1 MAAIPYHCS
10 VVVHSRAKGH
20 SATAAAAY
28 RSGSQIADERTGEIH
43 DYTRKK
49 GVEHSEIVLP
59 EGSPNWAT
67 DRAKLWNAAEAA
79 ERNKDGSD
87 RAKACIVREM
97 KLAFPAQLNF
107 DDRRDMVQQIAQ
119 EIAERHGVA
128 VDVAMHEP
136 DSEGDQRNYHAH
148 VMFSTRRIEQDGFGK
163 KTRELDDRKTGA
175 KLVENYRESW
185 ATICAE
191 KLKERGHN
199 VDAERWRFGYM
210 TKSKQADKAMER
222 GDYDYARE
230 VLREGSTVHLGP
242 AATAMERRGVKTEL
256 GDINRAIKLDGVQ
269 FDSER
274 ENRAAEIAE
283 NPEIILEEV
292 TRTKAVFDRRDI
304 AKELNRYIDDAG
316 QFQQIMAQLE
326 ASPELVQLEPE
337 HRGQGRTIPA
347 KYSTREMVNTERSMI
362 ASAQAL
368 SERNG
373 HAVSTKALDKV
384 LAKHG
389 TLSDEQRSAVEGV
402 TSANGLHV
410 IVGDAGTGKSFAM
423 RVAKEAWEAEGY
435 RVRGAALAGKA
446 ADELQAGS
454 GIDSRTLH
462 SMEAAWSKGKD
473 LLTKRDVLVIDEAGM
488 VGSRQLGRVLDAA
501 EKAGAKVVMLGD
513 DKQLAAIEAG
523 AGFRAITERVGASE
537 ITQIR
542 RQSEAWAKNASAE
555 FARGDVRAALDAYNE
570 RGHVKIAGTREEA
583 KQAIAADYLAD
594 REKGGSSIIL
604 AHTNADVL
612 SLNSTIHATRKEAGE
627 LGECVEF
634 LTERGNRE
642 FGAGDRVVFLSNDN
656 NLGVKNGTL
665 GTVEA
670 TEDGSLTVKLD
681 SGKSVA
687 FNADQ
692 YGNIDH
698 GYAVTVHK
706 SQGVTVDRAYLLATS
721 SMDRSLAYVGMTR
734 HRDAATLYAGVDDF
748 AGSGAG
754 KLVDHGAAPYENN
767 PTNSGSYF
775 ATLENDKGEQRTVW
789 GVDIQRAIAES
800 GAELGDK
807 ISLEHKGSVPVT
819 LPSGEIAERN
829 QWEVRSGEN
838 LAFEALAKQLEKQA
852 PKESTLDY
860 NESLHGFAERQDFD
874 GDTVVK
880 RWIER
885 GRAAIGK
892 LSEKMENAFAHIT
905 GRDNNQ
911 QEPQTRAPVGFVRRD
926 YSDADLIG
934 DSVEQP
940 VQAQENSDN
949 IRVLDGLRGELD
961 EARDDWPGGAT
972 EAMAMAKLAK
982 AEELAQAGEPLAHHL
997 QTIEKAGGDAFA
1009 SWTAQQQRVQAG
1021 LDPEP
1026 SQQEIVQEQPGN
1038 SRLLDSLRNELDNA
1052 RKDDANGPTEAMAA
1066 GKLAK
1071 AEELAQAGEPLAHH
1085 LQAIEK
1091 AGGDAFTSW
1100 VTKQQQIQAGQQE
1113 PLTQHEKKA
1122 LDEMNHAREREHR
1135 QRGRDHGHGY

>member
-1 MAAIPYHCS
+1 MFNFAVRQGSTLYPYRAPKGENLPAIPYHCS

-28 RSGSQIADERTGEIH
+28 RSGSQIADERTGEVH
-43 DYTRKK
+43 DYTRKQ
-49 GVEHSEIVLP
+49 GIEHSEIVLP
-59 EGSPNWAT
+59 ENAPEWAS
-67 DRAKLWNAAEAA
+67 DRAQLWNAAELA

-87 RAKACIVREM
+87 REKARVCREM
-97 KLAFPAQLNF
+97 KLAFPAQLGF
-107 DDRRDMVQQIAQ
+107 EDRREMVQQIAQ
-119 EIAERHGVA
+119 EMAERHSVA
-128 VDVAMHEP
+128 VDIAMHEP
-136 DSEGDQRNYHAH
+136 DREGDSRNYHAH
-148 VMFSTRRIEQDGFGK
+148 VMFSTRVIEDEGFGK
-163 KTRELDDRKTGA
+163 KAREFDDRKTGPQLIE
-175 KLVENYRESW
+175 KYRESW
-185 ATICAE
+185 AVICAD
-191 KLKERGHN
+191 KLKERGHG
-199 VDAERWRFGYM
+199 VDAERWRFGHM
-210 TKSKQADKAMER
+210 TKQKQADKAMER
-222 GDYDYARE
+222 GDREYARE
-230 VLREGSTVHLGP
+230 VLREAATVHKGP
-242 AATAMERRGVKTEL
+242 AVTAMERRGIETEISAL
-256 GDINRAIKLDGVQ
+256 NNAIKQDGIE
-269 FDSER
+269 FDNER
-274 ENRAAEIAE
+274 EKRAAEIIDK
-283 NPEIILEEV
+283 PEIVLENV

-304 AKELNRYIDDAG
+304 AKELNRYIDDTD
-316 QFQQIMAQLE
+316 QFQHIMAHLE
-326 ASPELVQLEPE
+326 ASPELVQLEQE
-337 HRGQGRTIPA
+337 HKGHGRTIPA
-347 KYSTREMVNTERSMI
+347 KYSTREMVNIERTMI

-368 SERNG
+368 SERNS
-373 HAVSTKALDKV
+373 HAVSSRVLDKV
-384 LAKHG
+384 LAKHD
-389 TLSDEQRSAVEGV
+389 TLSDEQRSAVKGV

-423 RVAKEAWEAEGY
+423 RVAKEVWEAEGY

-488 VGSRQLGRVLDAA
+488 VGSRQLGRVLEAA
-501 EKAGAKVVMLGD
+501 ENAGAKVVMLGD

-523 AGFRAITERVGASE
+523 AGFRAITERTGASE

-542 RQSEAWAKNASAE
+542 RQSEQWAKDASAE

-594 REKGGSSIIL
+594 RKEGESSIIL

-612 SLNSTIHATRKEAGE
+612 SLNSTIHEARKEAGE
-627 LGECVEF
+627 LGECTEF

-642 FGAGDRVVFLSNDN
+642 FGAGDRVVFLSNDS

-706 SQGVTVDRAYLLATS
+706 SQGVTVDRSYLLATS

-734 HRDAATLYAGVDDF
+734 HRDAATLYAGADDF
-748 AGSGAG
+748 AGRGAG

-819 LPSGEIAERN
+819 LPSGEITERN
-829 QWEVRSGEN
+829 KWEVRNGEN

-860 NESLHGFAERQDFD
+860 TESLHGFAERQDFD
-874 GDTVVK
+874 GDSVVK
-880 RWIER
+880 RWIDR
-885 GRAAIGK
+885 GREVVGK
-892 LSEKMENAFAHIT
+892 LAERVENVISRVT
-905 GRDNNQ
+905 VRDTEQ
-911 QEPQTRAPVGFVRRD
+911 QPTERPQVGFVRRD
-926 YSDADLIG
+926 YSDAELIG
-934 DSVEQP
+934 GP
-940 VQAQENSDN
+940 AENEPSQQQVNPDN
-949 IRVLDGLRGELD
+949 ARILDGLRDELD
-961 EARDDWPGGAT
+961 A
-972 EAMAMAKLAK
+972 
-982 AEELAQAGEPLAHHL
+982 
-997 QTIEKAGGDAFA
+997 A
-1009 SWTAQQQRVQAG
+1009 S
-1021 LDPEP
+1021 
-1026 SQQEIVQEQPGN
+1026 
-1038 SRLLDSLRNELDNA
+1038 
-1052 RKDDANGPTEAMAA
+1052 KDDANGPTEAMAA

-1091 AGGDAFTSW
+1091 AGGDAFTAW
-1100 VTKQQQIQAGQQE
+1100 VTKQQHMQAGQQE
-1113 PLTQHEKKA
+1113 PLTQREQKA
-1122 LDEMNHAREREHR
+1122 LDDMNHAREREHR
-1135 QRGRDHGHGY
+1135 NRGRDQGHGY

>member
-1 MAAIPYHCS
+1 MSAIPYHCS

-28 RSGSQIADERTGEIH
+28 RSGSQITDERTGEIH
-43 DYTRKK
+43 DYTRKQ

-59 EGSPNWAT
+59 EGSPAWAS
-67 DRAKLWNAAEAA
+67 DRAQLWNAAEAA
-79 ERNKDGSD
+79 ECNKDGSD
-87 RAKACIVREM
+87 RANARVCREM

-107 DDRRDMVQQIAQ
+107 EDRQAMALEIARDMADH
-119 EIAERHGVA
+119 HGVA
-128 VDVAMHEP
+128 VDVAMHSP

-148 VMFSTRRIEQDGFGK
+148 IMFSTRRMEAEGYGK
-163 KTRELDDRKTGA
+163 KTREFDDRKTGPQMIE
-175 KLVENYRESW
+175 KYREKW

-191 KLKERGHN
+191 KLKERGHD
-199 VDAERWRFGYM
+199 VDAERWRYGHM

-222 GDYDYARE
+222 GDRDYARE
-230 VLREGSTVHLGP
+230 VMREAATVHLGP
-242 AATAMERRGVKTEL
+242 AATAMERRGIMTEL
-256 GDINRAIKLDGVQ
+256 GDTNRAIKLDGVQ

-274 ENRAAEIAE
+274 EKRAAEIAE
-283 NPEIILEEV
+283 KPEIILEEV

-316 QFQQIMAQLE
+316 QFQQLLTRLE

-337 HRGQGRTIPA
+337 HRGKGRTIPA
-347 KYSTREMVNTERSMI
+347 KYSTREMVNTEREMI
-362 ASAQAL
+362 SSAQTLADR
-368 SERNG
+368 ST
-373 HAVSTKALDKV
+373 HHVSSRTLDKV
-384 LAKHG
+384 LEKHA
-389 TLSDEQRSAVEGV
+389 TLSDEQRNAVKGV
-402 TSANGLHV
+402 ADSTGLHV
-410 IVGDAGTGKSFAM
+410 IIGDAGTGKSFAM

-435 RVRGAALAGKA
+435 RVYGAALAGKA

-462 SMEAAWSKGKD
+462 SLEAAWSRGKNK
-473 LLTKRDVLVIDEAGM
+473 LTSKDILVIDEAGM
-488 VGSRQLGRVLDAA
+488 VGSRQLGRVLEAA

-542 RQSEAWAKNASAE
+542 RQSEQWAKDASAE

-594 REKGGSSIIL
+594 RKEGESSIIL

-612 SLNSTIHATRKEAGE
+612 SLNSTIHAARKEAGE
-627 LGECVEF
+627 LGECTEF

-734 HRDAATLYAGVDDF
+734 HRDAATLYAGADDF
-748 AGSGAG
+748 AGRGAG

-819 LPSGEIAERN
+819 LPSGEITERN
-829 QWEVRSGEN
+829 QWEVRNGEN

-860 NESLHGFAERQDFD
+860 AESLHGFAERQDFD
-874 GDTVVK
+874 GDSVVK
-880 RWIER
+880 RWIDR
-885 GRAAIGK
+885 GREVVGK
-892 LSEKMENAFAHIT
+892 LAERVENVISRVT
-905 GRDNNQ
+905 VRDTEQ
-911 QEPQTRAPVGFVRRD
+911 QPAERPQVGFVRRE
-926 YSDADLIG
+926 YTAADLIG
-934 DSVEQP
+934 APAQP
-940 VQAQENSDN
+940 EPEAAKENPDN
-949 IRVLDGLRGELD
+949 VRILDGLRQELD
-961 EARDDWPGGAT
+961 A
-972 EAMAMAKLAK
+972 
-982 AEELAQAGEPLAHHL
+982 
-997 QTIEKAGGDAFA
+997 A
-1009 SWTAQQQRVQAG
+1009 S
-1021 LDPEP
+1021 
-1026 SQQEIVQEQPGN
+1026 
-1038 SRLLDSLRNELDNA
+1038 
-1052 RKDDANGPTEAMAA
+1052 KDDANGPTEAMAQ

-1071 AEELAQAGEPLAHH
+1071 AEELAQAGEPLSHNM
-1085 LQAIEK
+1085 QAVEK
-1091 AGGDAFTSW
+1091 AGGDAFGQW
-1100 VTKQQQIQAGQQE
+1100 VAKQQQKQAGQQE
-1113 PLTQHEKKA
+1113 PLTASEQKA
-1122 LDEMNHAREREHR
+1122 LDSMNHGRERERR
-1135 QRGRDHGHGY
+1135 QRGRDQGHGY